1 MDKIRSKLYKSNY
14 YDLKIYKKMYFKF
27 RDDFKKLKINSLIL

>member
-1 MDKIRSKLYKSNY
+1 MFKIKANLYKKNY
-14 YDLKIYKKMYFKF
+14 YDLKIYKKMFFKF